1 MNRREFSKLS
11 AMTLAAAQLQAQA
24 PSTKPVGFAAVGL
37 GTISNIFMSACA
49 KSDKAK
55 IVGLVTGHPAEKGS
69 KYSAM
74 YNVPQD
80 SIYTYDT
87 FDHIRD
93 NPDMLADIA
102 CVALNRLPPR
112 YIRHDVDFAFFQTD
126 RERSDTERSI
136 AEAVEFAFGF
146 VQARNA
152 MRARA

>member
-1 MNRREFSKLS
+1 MDIASIHNNHEKAVF
-11 AMTLAAAQLQAQA
+11 TCVQA
-24 PSTKPVGFAAVGL
+24 T
-37 GTISNIFMSACA
+37 
-49 KSDKAK
+49 
-55 IVGLVTGHPAEKGS
+55 AEHFPH
-69 KYSAM
+69 
-74 YNVPQD
+74 V
-80 SIYTYDT
+80 
-87 FDHIRD
+87 RD

-126 RERSDTERSI
+126 RERTETERSI